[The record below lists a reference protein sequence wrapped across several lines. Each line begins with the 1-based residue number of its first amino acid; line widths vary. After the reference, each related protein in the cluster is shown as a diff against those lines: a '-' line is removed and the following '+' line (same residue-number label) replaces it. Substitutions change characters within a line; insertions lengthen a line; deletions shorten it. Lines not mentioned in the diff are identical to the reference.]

1 MTQFTR
7 KVRLFS
13 NNRMEVLE
21 AMTYSEQLRV
31 LRVLDLPAEW
41 TLADGETPV
50 AATVKKDTLPGTDH
64 LWSIGENKRLRE
76 LAGRAR
82 YSTSHL
88 HFCLPLSCVPS
99 TGWLLL
105 SHGLAIA
112 EPRAGD

>member
-41 TLADGETPV
+41 TLSDGETPV
-50 AATVKKDTLPGTDH
+50 AATVKNNTVPGTDL
-64 LWSIGENKRLRE
+64 LWSIDENKRLRE

-82 YSTSHL
+82 LATSRL
-88 HFCLPLSCVPS
+88 YFCLPLSHAPS
-99 TGWLLL
+99 TFLP
-105 SHGLAIA
+105 
-112 EPRAGD
+112 EPRAGH

>member
-41 TLADGETPV
+41 TLSDGETPV
-50 AATVKKDTLPGTDH
+50 AATVKRDTVPGTDH
-64 LWSIGENKRLRE
+64 LWRYLRLA
-76 LAGRAR
+76 LWAICILGLG
-82 YSTSHL
+82 TS
-88 HFCLPLSCVPS
+88 
-99 TGWLLL
+99 
-105 SHGLAIA
+105 
-112 EPRAGD
+112 

>member
-21 AMTYSEQLRV
+21 AMTYSELLRV

-41 TLADGETPV
+41 TLSDGETPV
-50 AATVKKDTLPGTDH
+50 AATVKKDTVPGTDH
-64 LWSIGENKRLRE
+64 LWSIAENKRLHE

-82 YSTSHL
+82 HSTSHL
-88 HFCLPLSCVPS
+88 YFILRPVCC
-99 TGWLLL
+99 
-105 SHGLAIA
+105 
-112 EPRAGD
+112 